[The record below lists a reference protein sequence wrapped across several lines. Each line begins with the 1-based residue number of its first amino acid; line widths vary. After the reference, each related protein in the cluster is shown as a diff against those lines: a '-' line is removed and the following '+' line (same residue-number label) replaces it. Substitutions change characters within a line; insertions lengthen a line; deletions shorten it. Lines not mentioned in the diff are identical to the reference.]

1 MKQKIAENKYFS
13 LTSIINMNSNVS
25 NQMNFIRSSYD
36 DSDSKDFSLISV
48 AGLGLGLQA
57 GGEKLFS
64 GDKNQLPSLDYS
76 NTQSRHEFQ
85 PPQQEVSP

>member
-1 MKQKIAENKYFS
+1 MDDVGTPLKQKIAENKYFS

-48 AGLGLGLQA
+48 SGLGLGLQA
-57 GGEKLFS
+57 GGEKLMSSEF
-64 GDKNQLPSLDYS
+64 NQLPSLTYS
-76 NTQSRHEFQ
+76 NTYSKQDF
-85 PPQQEVSP
+85 

>member
-1 MKQKIAENKYFS
+1 
-13 LTSIINMNSNVS
+13 MNSNVS

-57 GGEKLFS
+57 GGEKLLS
-64 GDKNQLPSLDYS
+64 ADKS
-76 NTQSRHEFQ
+76 
-85 PPQQEVSP
+85 